1 MARHVHVSLPEH
13 LRHALELS
21 AHLDEAVQLDA
32 RSPASEGEALY
43 QRLRKLGAEI
53 VAHLSEG
60 LVELGATDSSRA
72 VSVILLEQRSPP
84 LHEIPQR

>member
-1 MARHVHVSLPEH
+1 MARGSHELDHGTGEEVLVVEADVARHGRIPLPED

-32 RSPASEGEALY
+32 GSRASHGESPH
-43 QRLRKLGAEI
+43 QRLRELGTEV

-60 LVELGATDSSRA
+60 LV
-72 VSVILLEQRSPP
+72 
-84 LHEIPQR
+84 